1 MFRKIKIF
9 LVFTLYV
16 EAFAYRFM
24 RKYVE
29 SKKYKFSLLVELM
42 RAVHKRPKNL
52 QITSVYDH
60 NCLLTRGVSTLFL
73 LEHFRLVTVSTDAKT
88 FFNNVFGRNTAV
100 HAPPNYADYP
110 DLLIPE
116 ITATVVN
123 LEKIPQGTILLLLP
137 HQVKQ
142 TINQAPFIKLS
153 KYFYE
158 IQIQTESAGLLVA
171 GTDDESGTESDTV

>member
-1 MFRKIKIF
+1 MFRKVKIF

-16 EAFAYRFM
+16 EAFAFRFL

-42 RAVHKRPKNL
+42 RAVHRRPKNL

-100 HAPPNYADYP
+100 HAPPNYSDYP

-116 ITATVVN
+116 ITATIVN

-142 TINQAPFIKLS
+142 TIGQTSFTKIN

-158 IQIQTESAGLLVA
+158 IQINESAGLLA
-171 GTDDESGTESDTV
+171 ASTGDESDTV